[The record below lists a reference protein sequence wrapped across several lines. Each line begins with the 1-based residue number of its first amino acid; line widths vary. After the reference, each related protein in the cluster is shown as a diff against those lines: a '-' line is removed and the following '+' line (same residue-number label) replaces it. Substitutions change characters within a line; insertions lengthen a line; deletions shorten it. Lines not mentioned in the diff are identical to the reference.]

1 MFFYASK
8 HCGLLATWG
17 DDASIENGV
26 PAAAL
31 AAGSQEGIVKME
43 TSFITLPN
51 TAVHSYNQVDTC
63 KFCSAAKHGTRA
75 WSRDRRALVDIVGK
89 GLTPFGYRRP
99 KRVRLDKQGAAALCF
114 EFPQEDD
121 PLPPG
126 MDCEPAKS
134 GKVLADFA
142 YNGTVLMQGDGG
154 VRQYQVDASRLREL
168 AEHTGPVFGDDSRE
182 SAQGWGEAVAT
193 AQYAVQMQMALNG
206 HAGFSELGE
215 ILFKTEGIPT
225 DGGPG
230 FRLCYCFAAANTP
243 EYFDALAPLPQVRR
257 LGSGLYSLATLMDVE
272 DGCLLCVAA
281 LACDAELSAAD
292 FLVAVEMCVDELT
305 EEELQQ
311 MSRCLE
317 AAGFDMEQQS
327 ADVLGAHRGFIEEEP
342 PITPDDRDLVETVRS
357 TLVSLHVA
365 DVEVDMFRPAGEP
378 LMEFPSYLSYLWY
391 EFAVN
396 TERVRVGFCRHCS
409 RGFSLQG
416 WRGRTKEFCPQCK
429 DAGINARNRGKL
441 QEARRLFV
449 EEGLDVESIAAE
461 VYPGRGRDEA
471 VERVR
476 HELATFPALKR
487 EVKASP
493 DGNLARR
500 CMRDGVVF
508 AERKRRGS
516 GGGAR

>member
-1 MFFYASK
+1 
-8 HCGLLATWG
+8 
-17 DDASIENGV
+17 
-26 PAAAL
+26 
-31 AAGSQEGIVKME
+31 ME

-51 TAVHSYNQVDTC
+51 TSAHSYNQADTC
-63 KFCSAAKHGTRA
+63 KFCSAAKHGTKA
-75 WSRDRRALVDIVGK
+75 WSRDRRAIVDIVGE
-89 GLTPFGYRRP
+89 GITPFGYRRP
-99 KRVRLDKQGAAALCF
+99 KRVRLDKQDGGASFVF
-114 EFPQEDD
+114 EFPREDD
-121 PLPPG
+121 PLPND

-142 YNGTVLMQGDGG
+142 YNGTVLAEDEDGL
-154 VRQYQVDASRLREL
+154 RQYQVDASRLREL
-168 AEHTGPVFGDDSRE
+168 AEHTGPVFGDNSRE
-182 SAQGWGEAVAT
+182 SALGWGEAVAT

-206 HAGFSELGE
+206 HASFSELDDL
-215 ILFKTEGIPT
+215 LFKTVGVPT

-243 EYFDALAPLPQVRR
+243 EYFAALAPLPQVRR
-257 LGSGLYSLATLMDVE
+257 LGRGLYSLATLTDTE
-272 DGCLLCVAA
+272 GGCYLCVAV

-292 FLVAVEMCVDELT
+292 FLVAVEMCVDELS
-305 EEELQQ
+305 EEELRQ

-317 AAGFDMEQQS
+317 EAGFNMG
-327 ADVLGAHRGFIEEEP
+327 LGRAEILGEHRGFIAEEP
-342 PITPDDRDLVETVRS
+342 PIAPDDRDLVGALRS
-357 TLVSLHVA
+357 TLISLHVA

-396 TERVRVGFCRHCS
+396 AERVRVGFCRHCS

-441 QEARRLFV
+441 QEARRLFM